1 MAAWKADTLL
11 TGTEPTDMY
20 ASPDKLASAVE
31 TKALGMSLAGV
42 APGPRAARL
51 HGLFVP
57 AGGMPSPKGVASP
70 NIPSAAAKE
79 PQMDETPH
87 LRWFEK
93 FPRCWGC
100 GKSSSG
106 ILRGDTNQSYGYYCT
121 KCAALRLKRS
131 AIIRAKAKGAAA

>member
-1 MAAWKADTLL
+1 MAALRAETLL

-57 AGGMPSPKGVASP
+57 AGGMPSPRGLPPPTSRRR
-70 NIPSAAAKE
+70 
-79 PQMDETPH
+79 
-87 LRWFEK
+87 LR
-93 FPRCWGC
+93 R
-100 GKSSSG
+100 
-106 ILRGDTNQSYGYYCT
+106 
-121 KCAALRLKRS
+121 
-131 AIIRAKAKGAAA
+131 